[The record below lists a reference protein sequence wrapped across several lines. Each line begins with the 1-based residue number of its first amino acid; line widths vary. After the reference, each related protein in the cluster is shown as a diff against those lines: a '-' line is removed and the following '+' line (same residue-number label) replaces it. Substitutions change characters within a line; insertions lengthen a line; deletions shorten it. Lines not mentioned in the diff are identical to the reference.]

1 MKKVTP
7 GDPEPKAVPARRGLL
22 HVVDAAQYSLAGLHR
37 LSRET
42 AARLELL
49 AAGGAA
55 LGFLWRGAEIW
66 HWAVL
71 VSLVALVLAIEAINT
86 ALEILVDR
94 VSPEWSLM
102 AKDAKDLGS
111 LAVGLMLL
119 VSGGF
124 VALVMT
130 GVI

>member
-1 MKKVTP
+1 VKKVTP
-7 GDPEPKAVPARRGLL
+7 GDPEPQVVPARRGLL
-22 HVVDAAQYSLAGLHR
+22 HVIDATRYSLAGMRR
-37 LSRET
+37 LARET

-49 AAGGAA
+49 AAGAAA
-55 LGFLWRGAEIW
+55 LGFLWRGAEPW

-71 VSLVALVLAIEAINT
+71 AALVALVLAIEAINT

-124 VALVMT
+124 VALVVT

>member
-1 MKKVTP
+1 MKKATP
-7 GDPEPKAVPARRGLL
+7 GDPEPLVVPARRGLF
-22 HVVDAAQYSLAGLHR
+22 HVIDATRYSLAGMRR
-37 LSRET
+37 LARES
-42 AARLELL
+42 AARLEFL

-55 LGFLWRGAEIW
+55 LGFLWRGAEPW
-66 HWAVL
+66 HWAAL
-71 VSLVALVLAIEAINT
+71 VALVALVLAIEAINT

-102 AKDAKDLGS
+102 AKEAKDLGS

-119 VSGGF
+119 VSAGF